1 MPWTVKNMARRRATA
16 ALAPS
21 VLLVAYA
28 FFARAVWPPEAAKRY
43 RFDHG
48 FHKI

>member
-1 MPWTVKNMARRRATA
+1 MAISALLMLAGWCMPWTVKNMARRRATA

-28 FFARAVWPPEAAKRY
+28 FFAGRMAS
-43 RFDHG
+43 
-48 FHKI
+48 